1 MKGLR
6 LKESK
11 PLVCRN
17 AGAQQAVR
25 GKSMMH
31 DVRQFMVRHDGR
43 YNACVQALLSRARL
57 FMSGRRHTT
66 SSAVEHNPDI
76 VKCPTHVARAQVGV
90 PQLLAQVYHKC
101 AWGWRRRTRAS
112 TS

>member
-6 LKESK
+6 LKESN

-31 DVRQFMVRHDGR
+31 DVWHLMVRHDGR
-43 YNACVQALLSRARL
+43 YNACVQALLSRARS
-57 FMSGRRHTT
+57 FMSGRRHTA

-76 VKCPTHVARAQVGV
+76 VKCPTHVAGAQVGA
-90 PQLLAQVYHKC
+90 PQLLARVHHTC
-101 AWGWRRRTRAS
+101 AWGWRRHTRAS